1 MISEINDEELLE
13 FLMTSDLIDNYSPT
27 ELKYLIT
34 KWRYFYRILQGNS
47 RRDSIEMEGRINSLE
62 SKVNSI
68 EIDKNNLLSIIAI
81 KQDEINSMK
90 DRNLTFKERW
100 TGKIILKNED

>member
-13 FLMTSDLIDNYSPT
+13 FLMTSDLLDSYSPT

-47 RRDSIEMEGRINSLE
+47 RRDYIEMEGRIENLE
-62 SKVNSI
+62 SKVNST

-81 KQDEINSMK
+81 KQNEIDNMK
-90 DRNLTFKERW
+90 KRDLTWKERL
-100 TGKIILKNED
+100 TGKIILKDEN